1 MQKSLSLSNR
11 DVLSKEISHCLSSCL
26 SVYRSLPIR
35 QMGRDRQTDRQAD
48 CLSISVC
55 LSVCLPTFLP
65 VRLSI
70 CLCLSV
76 SVCLSVCLCNCSFLE
91 LKDCVITDGL
101 FHSFQME
108 HALKKTISF
117 TRNCRVWNCD
127 INGIT
132 RFLQSFLRIS
142 FKLFLHFPSSFISLV
157 LVRLVVVVVAA
168 AVVAVVVVSS
178 LVCLTCS

>member
-1 MQKSLSLSNR
+1 
-11 DVLSKEISHCLSSCL
+11 
-26 SVYRSLPIR
+26 
-35 QMGRDRQTDRQAD
+35 
-48 CLSISVC
+48 
-55 LSVCLPTFLP
+55 
-65 VRLSI
+65 
-70 CLCLSV
+70 
-76 SVCLSVCLCNCSFLE
+76 
-91 LKDCVITDGL
+91 
-101 FHSFQME
+101 ME

-142 FKLFLHFPSSFISLV
+142 FKLFLHFPPSFISLV

-168 AVVAVVVVSS
+168 AAAVVVVVVVVSS